1 MVVPLGTSPSCQIL
15 QLCED
20 KESQGIVHKGHMESS
35 LSPVPSLASCFQDR
49 LCPVE
54 MMSGGITFC
63 QNSNSMAFIW
73 LLITPRRWHSRDVC
87 GSCRHPEQLCSRKE
101 GISAWGLVAFGRKHL
116 LRSAPYFRMAFSW
129 VLICEQSK
137 HAGPWETGQ
146 RVGCPAVYGTPVTGP
161 AVALK
166 RT

>member
-1 MVVPLGTSPSCQIL
+1 MPELKLHGVHLAAYYPTQMAFPRRLQVVSPPRATVFQEGRDQRLG
-15 QLCED
+15 
-20 KESQGIVHKGHMESS
+20 
-35 LSPVPSLASCFQDR
+35 
-49 LCPVE
+49 
-54 MMSGGITFC
+54 SGGFW
-63 QNSNSMAFIW
+63 Q
-73 LLITPRRWHSRDVC
+73 
-87 GSCRHPEQLCSRKE
+87 
-101 GISAWGLVAFGRKHL
+101 RKHL

-166 RT
+166 RI